1 MSPALDEVSEVP
13 LSRIAAS
20 AAPSATLALDAKAK
34 QLLKQGLAVVN
45 FTVGEP
51 DFDTPDNIKQA
62 AHRAIQ
68 SGFTKYTA
76 AAGMVELRRAIADK
90 LKRENGLD
98 YSPEE
103 ILVSNGGKQ
112 AIFMVMLSL
121 VQQGDRVLLPAPY
134 WVSYADQALICHAE
148 PVPVDTT
155 KTDNLKLTPR
165 LLKKAITRRAKLLV
179 LNSPC
184 NPTGVV
190 LTRQELEPLVEL
202 AIERGLWILSDE
214 IYEKLIYD
222 GLEHVSLAGLSAQ
235 ARQRVITI
243 NGLSKTYAMTG
254 WRIGY
259 AAGPREVIQAAAN
272 MQSNATSA
280 PNSIAQKAAL
290 EALTGPQDS
299 VAEMRQAFDRRRRLL
314 VEGLNG
320 IPGVSC
326 PMPQGAFYAFPDCRG
341 LLGQSYRGRRVQ
353 NSLELCEALLDQ
365 AHVAVVPGSAFGAEG
380 YVRFSYATSEEAI
393 QEGLKRLRTFVE
405 ARDA

>member
-1 MSPALDEVSEVP
+1 MSPALDEVCEVP

-34 QLLKQGLAVVN
+34 QLLRQGLAVVN

-90 LKRENGLD
+90 LRKENGLD

-134 WVSYADQALICHAE
+134 WVSYADQALICRAE

-155 KTDNLKLTPR
+155 KTGNLKLTPR

-235 ARQRVITI
+235 ARERVITV

-299 VAEMRQAFDRRRRLL
+299 VAEMRQAFDRRRHLL

-380 YVRFSYATSEEAI
+380 YVRFSYATSEDAI